1 MQIARLRVVL
11 VGVALA
17 GAAVGWPLW
26 AVGQT
31 ALDSVASPI
40 IKPEGDLPGADGK
53 TPTAAKISASF
64 ATPVVGGSGAKTWVG
79 QGEAR
84 YPVVVVRG
92 TPYEMGFHLGQLA
105 GEEIRQFVPA
115 ALEKI
120 EQQLS
125 VSRAVL
131 VEVWSRTAAYSDP
144 RVAQELAGLADGA
157 GVELAL
163 LQAVHAVP
171 LLMPYSCSSIAVW
184 GEATVDGHLYQ
195 SRNLDWSLEIGA
207 HDFPLIVV
215 YVPTEGTPHVVP
227 TFAGMIGA
235 HTGMNLNGIALSEMG
250 DASGKEAPY
259 QVHAAHFTVFFRTML
274 YDADSLGRVIE
285 LFHAQTHTKRYHY
298 VFGDGRNQLGAVKV
312 RAHWSAPP
320 SERLRVW
327 RDNDPTDEFAP
338 NVLPCVVYNDEGR
351 GAFPYL
357 QELHGKWDA
366 EKVIELANRIPIKG
380 GNVENV
386 VYDATALKL
395 WVSYAAGDVE
405 AYRRPYVELDLMTL
419 DADQDG
425 EADVTPWWRRSP
437 AE

>member
-1 MQIARLRVVL
+1 MSMASLRLSL
-11 VGVALA
+11 V
-17 GAAVGWPLW
+17 AAVFAYSTTTLTTLGW
-26 AVGQT
+26 GQVNRDVT
-31 ALDSVASPI
+31 PPPI
-40 IKPEGDLPGADGK
+40 AKPELELAQADGESR
-53 TPTAAKISASF
+53 TGAVISQAF
-64 ATPVVGGSGAKTWVG
+64 ATPAVGGRGAKGWVANG
-79 QGEAR
+79 QTR

-92 TPYEMGFHLGQLA
+92 TPYEMGFHLGRLA
-105 GEEIRQFVPA
+105 SEEIQQFVPA
-115 ALEKI
+115 ALGKI

-125 VSRAVL
+125 VKREVL

-157 GVELAL
+157 GVELAM

-184 GEATVDGHLYQ
+184 GEATTDGHLYQ
-195 SRNLDWSLEIGA
+195 SRNLDWSLEVGA

-215 YVPTEGTPHVVP
+215 YLPTAGNPHVVP

-274 YDADSLGRVIE
+274 YDANSLSQVMDI
-285 LFHAQTHTKRYHY
+285 FAAQSHTKRYHY
-298 VFGDGRNQLGAVKV
+298 VFGDGRNELGAVKV

-320 SERLRVW
+320 ADRLRVW

-338 NVLPCVVYNDEGR
+338 HVLPCVVYNDEGR

-386 VYDATALKL
+386 VYDATALRL

-405 AYRRPYVELDLMTL
+405 AYRRPYVELDLRTL

-425 EADVTPWWRRSP
+425 RADLADWLEANTP
-437 AE
+437 